1 MKKTYYFQHDFE
13 AISDPKIQYLIAK
26 FGAQGY
32 GLWWRIVEMLHQDEN
47 NRLPLKEYIYFALES
62 QLALD
67 SGIAKDFIMQ
77 CIDIDLQLL
86 QTDGEYFWS
95 DRVLKNVGK
104 MQQLKE
110 KRSQAGK
117 KSAEKRADNEAITT
131 SVQQNSTSV
140 EQNPTKEKK
149 RKENKRIYIPSVD
162 EVISYFAENG
172 YNRDSAIN
180 AFKYYDESDW
190 TDSRGSKV
198 RNWKQKMR
206 AVWFKDEY
214 RINKKPMV
222 SFSIPVN

>member
-26 FGAQGY
+26 FGAEGY

-47 NRLPLKEYIYFALES
+47 NRLPLKEYIYFGLEN
-62 QLALD
+62 QLSVD
-67 SGIAKDFIMQ
+67 CGIVKDFIKS
-77 CIDIDLQLL
+77 CIDDVQLL

-117 KSAEKRADNEAITT
+117 KSAEKRADNEAVAT
-131 SVQQNSTSV
+131 SVEQVLTSV

-149 RKENKRIYIPSVD
+149 RKEIKRIYIPSVD

-190 TDSRGSKV
+190 TDSRGAKV